1 MVAALDDRVELRL
14 SRLRR
19 EMAQFEARFIALVFT
34 RCIRAEHLVFGEQ
47 KNKKKRRLQP
57 PGFRASSDPLGEK
70 RPTTTKK
77 TTSVNFFL
85 FCHKKEKRKWRT
97 TIERTHTI
105 NGLRCTQSTEM

>member
-47 KNKKKRRLQP
+47 KTNQKNPKIAP
-57 PGFRASSDPLGEK
+57 NRAS
-70 RPTTTKK
+70 
-77 TTSVNFFL
+77 
-85 FCHKKEKRKWRT
+85 
-97 TIERTHTI
+97 
-105 NGLRCTQSTEM
+105 GLRSNVKYSKSSVVSKLLEWKMHKHEGADYEILD